1 MDEATNEAFNEHAQ
15 PRASLMRKGTTVGCA
30 MWTPIAFP
38 ARSLAPAVLA
48 TPAEASASR
57 DEAPDAVG
65 PSVNDSSSA

>member
-38 ARSLAPAVLA
+38 ARGLASAVLA
-48 TPAEASASR
+48 EVSASG
-57 DEAPDAVG
+57 DEAPGAVG
-65 PSVNDSSSA
+65 LSDNDPGPA